1 MKFLLPLLAFLLLCA
16 PAQAAVP
23 EVGQPAPA
31 FSLPAHDGTAASLA
45 SFKGK
50 WLVLYF
56 YPKDATP
63 GCSAQAQ
70 NFQTDL
76 EKYKALNATVVGV
89 SVDDVASHV
98 KFRTD
103 QSLSFTLLS
112 DAGAEVSA
120 RYGSELK
127 MGFFTMSA
135 RNTFVIDPEGVVRKV
150 YISVDPA
157 THSAEVLKDL
167 AALQVS
173 KN

>member
-1 MKFLLPLLAFLLLCA
+1 MKFLLPLLALLLFAA

-31 FSLPAHDGTAASLA
+31 FSMPAHDGTAMSLA

-56 YPKDATP
+56 YPKDASP
-63 GCSAQAQ
+63 VCSVEAKK
-70 NFQTDL
+70 FQDDL
-76 EKYKALNATVVGV
+76 DKYKALNAVIAGV
-89 SVDDVASHV
+89 SVDDVESHV
-98 KFRTD
+98 KFRAD
-103 QSLSFTLLS
+103 QGLGFALLS

-127 MGFFTMSA
+127 MGFLTMSA

-150 YISVDPA
+150 YIGVDTP
-157 THSAEVLKDL
+157 THSAQVLKDL
-167 AALQVS
+167 AELQ
-173 KN
+173 KK